1 MNKAEYMDAVK
12 NAVIK
17 QDRVDAITNIY
28 GIQVNDTIAG
38 IVSVADLISFFDEER
53 RALAY
58 AEILN
63 PVEYMNID
71 FVTLQAIPL
80 IDAYDNT
87 YIVYMIREKKWAKYN
102 SIDNVF
108 FKKKDSFS
116 EVL

>member
-1 MNKAEYMDAVK
+1 MNKTEYMDAVK
-12 NAVIK
+12 NAVVK
-17 QDRVDAITNIY
+17 QDRVEAIAKVY

-38 IVSVADLISFFDEER
+38 ILSVADQIDFFDEER

-63 PVEYMNID
+63 PVEKMDID
-71 FVTLQAIPL
+71 FVDLQAIPL

-108 FKKKDSFS
+108 FKKKDSLS

>member
-1 MNKAEYMDAVK
+1 MNKIEYMDAVK
-12 NAVIK
+12 DAVVK
-17 QDRVDAITNIY
+17 QDRVEAIAKVY
-28 GIQVNDTIAG
+28 GIQVNDLIAG
-38 IVSVADLISFFDEER
+38 ILSVADQIDFFDEER

-58 AEILN
+58 EEILN
-63 PVEYMNID
+63 PVEKMDID
-71 FVTLQAIPL
+71 FVNLQAIPL

-108 FKKKDSFS
+108 FKKKDSLS